1 MSNGPFKI
9 FPEEIKQE
17 VVIETLNS
25 ESFARLVAVFGWYVR
40 TSVWPYEQ
48 EYRVSTETGFDFT
61 NFDTN
66 VNISLS
72 NFHP

>member
-25 ESFARLVAVFGWYVR
+25 ESFARLVAVFG
-40 TSVWPYEQ
+40 
-48 EYRVSTETGFDFT
+48 
-61 NFDTN
+61 
-66 VNISLS
+66 
-72 NFHP
+72 